1 MKTPVEEVEELVG
14 TNLTGTVLGCKFV
27 GRAMLRNRSQLQTSR
42 TRAGT
47 EGEGGTGGEGGKE
60 GQKTEVQEGVKEKG
74 VIVNVASL
82 LAQKGVV
89 GTSVYAAAKAGVVGK
104 LRQFL
109 FPSYLYRPYGGR
121 PENGRWASR

>member
-1 MKTPVEEVEELVG
+1 MG

-27 GRAMLRNRSQLQTSR
+27 GRHMLRNRSKRELPWKTK
-42 TRAGT
+42 TKPGGVT
-47 EGEGGTGGEGGKE
+47 EGSEEDGAGAGGGKE
-60 GQKTEVQEGVKEKG
+60 GEEGVVKEEVAEGVKERG

-104 LRQFL
+104 FCY
-109 FPSYLYRPYGGR
+109 FPYALYG
-121 PENGRWASR
+121 